1 MVIEH
6 GQICHQIYDQCL
18 HKYLCQKK
26 KRTAHRKPLFWL
38 RNYGYASNDTIHSRE
53 EIQNPTAAT

>member
-6 GQICHQIYDQCL
+6 GQICHQFMTTVCTSIYV
-18 HKYLCQKK
+18 KKK
-26 KRTAHRKPLFWL
+26 KRTAHRRPLFWL
-38 RNYGYASNDTIHSRE
+38 RNYGYAPNDTIHSRE